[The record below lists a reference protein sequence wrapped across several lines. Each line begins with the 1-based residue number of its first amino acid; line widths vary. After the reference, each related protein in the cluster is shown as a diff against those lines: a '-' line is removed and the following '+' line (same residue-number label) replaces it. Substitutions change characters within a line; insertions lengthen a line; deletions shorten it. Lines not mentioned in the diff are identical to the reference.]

1 MARNL
6 RYMETGV
13 CALCGA
19 GVHLEEK
26 EGRVVCDPCGRA
38 TDNCTCI
45 KDDLETRH
53 ESSTKIGAMRPGTSG
68 QWIADPQ
75 PEDEDDDEDGGPED

>member
-19 GVHLEEK
+19 DVRLEEK
-26 EGRVVCDPCGRA
+26 EGRVVCEPCNRP
-38 TDNCTCI
+38 TDNCTCV

-53 ESSTKIGAMRPGTSG
+53 ESSSKIGAMRPGTSG
-68 QWIADPQ
+68 EWIADPQ
-75 PEDEDDDEDGGPED
+75 PEDDYPDD

>member
-1 MARNL
+1 MRDL

-13 CALCGA
+13 CALCGKDVRLDEA
-19 GVHLEEK
+19 
-26 EGRVVCDPCGRA
+26 EGRVVCEGCDRA

-45 KDDLETRH
+45 RDDLDTRH
-53 ESSTKIGAMRPGTSG
+53 ESSTKVGSMRPGTSG

-75 PEDEDDDEDGGPED
+75 PEDDPDDEG

>member
-19 GVHLEEK
+19 PVHLEEK

-53 ESSTKIGAMRPGTSG
+53 ESSSKTGAMRPGTSG

-75 PEDEDDDEDGGPED
+75 PEDEDEDDDPED

>member
-6 RYMETGV
+6 RYMETGI

-19 GVHLEEK
+19 GVRLDDK
-26 EGRVVCDPCGRA
+26 EGRVVCEGCDRA

-45 KDDLETRH
+45 KDDLDTRH

-75 PEDEDDDEDGGPED
+75 PEDLEDDGPED

>member
-1 MARNL
+1 MPRNY

-19 GVHLEEK
+19 GVRLDDK
-26 EGRVVCDPCGRA
+26 EGRVVCDGCDKP
-38 TDNCTCI
+38 TDNCICI
-45 KDDLETRH
+45 KNDLDTRH
-53 ESSTKIGAMRPGTSG
+53 ESSSKIGSMRPGTSG

-75 PEDEDDDEDGGPED
+75 PEDAQSDDEPDD